1 MAFTPIDKSTL
12 HFNTKLFVGNG
23 STNAI
28 TGVGFQPDL
37 TWLKS
42 RSGGNDHQ
50 LYDVVRGVTKYLRA
64 ESNDAEGTAATGLT
78 AFNTDGYTLGSA
90 GTTNNNSANM
100 CSWNWKA
107 GNSAGSSNTDGTINT
122 TSTSVNTTA
131 GFSISKYTGTGAN
144 ATVGHGLGVAPKA
157 ILMKNLDTTSNWIVY
172 HHGIGNTKAVYLN
185 DTSAQDTSSVFF
197 NDTTPTSTV
206 FSLGNSNANANGDA
220 CVAYCFAEKL
230 GFSKFGYYQGNGST
244 NGPMIYTG
252 FKPGLVITKRVET
265 AAAWIMMDNKRP
277 TVNSVSIELNP
288 INALFEA
295 NTSSAEAS
303 SSSYNV
309 DYLSNGF
316 KIRNT
321 NNVFNNSSGSYIYM
335 AFAAN
340 PLVSS
345 NGVPATAR

>member
-1 MAFTPIDKSTL
+1 MAFTPVDKSTL

-42 RSGGNDHQ
+42 RSGANDHQ
-50 LYDVVRGVTKYLRA
+50 LYDAVRGATKYLRA
-64 ESNDAEGTAATGLT
+64 ESNDGEGTAATGLT

-107 GNSAGSSNTDGTINT
+107 GGGAGSANTDGTINT
-122 TSTSVNTTA
+122 TTTSANTTA
-131 GFSISKYTGTGAN
+131 GFSISKFTATGSA
-144 ATVGHGLGVAPKA
+144 ATIGHGLGVAPKC
-157 ILMKNLDTTSNWIVY
+157 ILVKRTDASASWQVY
-172 HHGIGNTKAVYLN
+172 HAGLGATKYLELNETQAVGTATNRFN
-185 DTSAQDTSSVFF
+185 DTEPTSSVF
-197 NDTTPTSTV
+197 SIGAEW
-206 FSLGNSNANANGDA
+206 GNTQ
-220 CVAYCFAEKL
+220 VLLAYCFAEKL
-230 GFSKFGYYQGNGST
+230 GFSKFGFYQGNGST

-252 FKPGLVITKRVET
+252 FKPGLVITKRTES
-265 AAAWIMMDNKRP
+265 AGAWIMMDNKRP

-295 NTSSAEAS
+295 NTSGAEAS
-303 SSSYNV
+303 SSSYYV

-321 NNVFNNSSGSYIYM
+321 NNVFNNSSGSYIYL

-345 NGVPATAR
+345 NGIPATAR